1 MLALAPGVGDVD
13 VMVASELMEA
23 GRAVAAGFV
32 TPDRT
37 LAIASTSRFFVMGE
51 KIAMGDGRYDS
62 GKARRKAIEE
72 QFAARTSC
80 STWRR
85 SRAAPARSSI
95 R

>member
-1 MLALAPGVGDVD
+1 MLALTPGVGDVD

-37 LAIASTSRFFVMGE
+37 LSIASTSRFLVMDE

-62 GKARRKAIEE
+62 GTPRA
-72 QFAARTSC
+72 
-80 STWRR
+80 RR
-85 SRAAPARSSI
+85 SRRI
-95 R
+95 RKATS